1 MQTPFTTPIDA
12 EKRVG
17 RSITGTNGSTT
28 PSLVR
33 QRMDDPELYR
43 QVCEEAR
50 QRAQPASS
58 DQPWRGP
65 PGPHLCLEPDG
76 EVRWVPDTPHH
87 ERQRALGKTLMA
99 QGMPDE
105 AIETIL
111 WMDNER
117 HLRDSDADAEPVG
130 PVKRTRQR
138 KPTPVRFARPASPS
152 THAPRLICR
161 EDAAAY
167 ASVSPNTFDRLVV
180 DGLMPAPL
188 RLTGRRIAWDLRQLD
203 AAIDRMSIDGD
214 AENDPDATD
223 HSWDD
228 IDAQAKT
235 GTAVR

>member
-33 QRMDDPELYR
+33 QWMDDPELYR

-65 PGPHLCLEPDG
+65 PGHYLCLEPDG

-99 QGMPDE
+99 QDMPDE

-117 HLRDSDADAEPVG
+117 HLRDSGADAEPVE
-130 PVKRTRQR
+130 PVKRTRKR
-138 KPTPVRFARPASPS
+138 KLDFVKQVKRAQTAGLYVRSATVTADSVVVTFGEPEAPVDGSVIETADELR
-152 THAPRLICR
+152 RLI
-161 EDAAAY
+161 
-167 ASVSPNTFDRLVV
+167 
-180 DGLMPAPL
+180 
-188 RLTGRRIAWDLRQLD
+188 
-203 AAIDRMSIDGD
+203 
-214 AENDPDATD
+214 
-223 HSWDD
+223 
-228 IDAQAKT
+228 
-235 GTAVR
+235 